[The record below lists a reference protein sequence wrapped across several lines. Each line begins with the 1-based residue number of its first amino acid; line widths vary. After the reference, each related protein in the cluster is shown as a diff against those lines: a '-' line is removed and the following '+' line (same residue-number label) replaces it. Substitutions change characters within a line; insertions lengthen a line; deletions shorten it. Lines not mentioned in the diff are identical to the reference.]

1 MNRLRKLPVKTA
13 GEIQSPHFTF
23 SEVKEIVNCKLK
35 TGKSTDPTGFIREL
49 YKCAGDGLL
58 LFILEM
64 VNAIKKSKYIPNE
77 WNTGWITTLKKK
89 KGTSKKLDNYRGI
102 SIVPI
107 LSIIFE
113 KLLKN
118 RLSNTLQENISKFQN
133 GGVNGEE
140 VVDDVSQRVSLT
152 MLNI

>member
-1 MNRLRKLPVKTA
+1 MNRLRKLRVKTA
-13 GEIQSPHFTF
+13 GEIQSPDFTF
-23 SEVKEIVNCKLK
+23 SEVKEIVSCKLK